1 MQTRKALDSSIYP
14 ILVLSKPDTNM
25 SHEFLNKTFRF
36 IQNINCQ
43 VVIDFDDKGSE
54 SNGFFSVFKSG
65 LEAPQ
70 CDVHESE
77 DYVDGT
83 VSIGYK
89 AHWIFANGYSKLN
102 EKALGLKQWNK
113 SKRKNGLSLVMQ
125 SLENKIPDMKA
136 VVLFLLFSKDYE
148 PIADIF
154 MGFCMYLGGSNQL
167 VYVAQKF

>member
-1 MQTRKALDSSIYP
+1 LTKKEKTVREKKRQSGVFLSTIPVNNVLINLRDSCVQTRKALDSSIYP

-54 SNGFFSVFKSG
+54 SKGFFSVFKSG

-102 EKALGLKQWNK
+102 EKALGLKQWNR
-113 SKRKNGLSLVMQ
+113 SKRKNGLSLVM
-125 SLENKIPDMKA
+125 
-136 VVLFLLFSKDYE
+136 
-148 PIADIF
+148 
-154 MGFCMYLGGSNQL
+154 
-167 VYVAQKF
+167 